1 MGLTPLGFL
10 LPWWLSILVLVQL
23 LFRWSCWGEFMGV
36 APDIHR
42 LHNLT
47 ANSLFLWL
55 LQSYY
60 ALFCNVPCETPGVF
74 PLIVLMNPIIHPVA
88 QNRSLRLIP
97 IIPPYL
103 SLPWTYQQIPLN
115 LCKMLEIP
123 PAVTLAT
130 WQAKFVRV
138 YVVPAY
144 VCLSSGSFSI
154 DRKGMAFSHSLLRKK
169 YFNGFLF
176 DFPNHGK
183 SWLSHR

>member
-1 MGLTPLGFL
+1 
-10 LPWWLSILVLVQL
+10 
-23 LFRWSCWGEFMGV
+23 MGV

-47 ANSLFLWL
+47 ANSLILWL

-103 SLPWTYQQIPLN
+103 SLPWTYQHIPLN

-154 DRKGMAFSHSLLRKK
+154 DRKGMAFSHSLLRKNISMVF
-169 YFNGFLF
+169 YLISQTME
-176 DFPNHGK
+176 NHGCPIGEI
-183 SWLSHR
+183 LLYQIFPGLLTDF